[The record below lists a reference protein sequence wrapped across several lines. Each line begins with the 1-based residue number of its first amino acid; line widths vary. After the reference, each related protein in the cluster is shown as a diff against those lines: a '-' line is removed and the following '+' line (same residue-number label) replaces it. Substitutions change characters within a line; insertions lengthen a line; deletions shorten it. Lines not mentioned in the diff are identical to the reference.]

1 MVRSFILAALLAGVS
16 AVPVFAETTARPGS
30 QDRRVTYATF
40 SEGQVY
46 RITTALR
53 SVTLVEVG
61 DGETIKSIA
70 IGDLESFK
78 IDRLDAA
85 NLFIIKPTLAGAS
98 TNVTVETN
106 RHIYFLYV
114 SENSR
119 STPAFSVKFT
129 VPKSGKSAASSQ
141 DVPPEAPM
149 SYAILKKGGRDL
161 PKFAPVRIWDDG
173 KKTFFEFA
181 PGAPIPTVFRADS
194 KGQEYNVNTATVRTT
209 TTASTRS
216 QRWVL
221 RYGDEYVCI
230 EGKEVSYVRG

>member
-1 MVRSFILAALLAGVS
+1 MARSFVLAALLAG
-16 AVPVFAETTARPGS
+16 AIAAPAFAETTARPGS

-40 SEGQVY
+40 ADGQVY

-61 DGETIKSIA
+61 EGETIKSIA

-149 SYAILKKGGRDL
+149 SYAILKHGDL

-181 PGAPIPTVFRADS
+181 PGAPIPTVFSADS
-194 KGQEYNVNTATVRTT
+194 KGLEYNVNTATVRTT
-209 TTASTRS
+209 TTAGTRS